1 MSSYF
6 HIVVMDIT
14 LIPGM
19 HQELKTVQRDKN
31 VEQFTIRNYTFNK
44 NNCLSNGTITSG
56 RYCGAF
62 LVMFHLYFILFYF
75 LCQPPYVVLLSCI
88 RCFHRILRYSVVTY
102 CCFVIIIIVE

>member
-31 VEQFTIRNYTFNK
+31 VYHQELYIEQ
-44 NNCLSNGTITSG
+44 
-56 RYCGAF
+56 
-62 LVMFHLYFILFYF
+62 
-75 LCQPPYVVLLSCI
+75 
-88 RCFHRILRYSVVTY
+88 
-102 CCFVIIIIVE
+102 E